1 MKFPKKRWQKRAFL
15 TGSFTVLPT
24 LIAFFSILPHSS
36 VLEPSHLRFNSTS
49 QRYQSDNSHLLNLH
63 GEAFSDADLNAV
75 AEHTDWDANFALF
88 QQKFK
93 TKPITVNQLGLVDV
107 FNLLSGWKQSLTGV
121 LETIPQLQKEIKAA
135 NDIFPVNE
143 QSQIPR
149 VEARLFDFLGSGFFP
164 VLNPK
169 GLGLADNVASL
180 FEQFQLASINLS
192 GFEVK
197 LIKTHDIVIKSK
209 VRYSFEVQM
218 QFHAVYQNNDTKANL
233 DFALNISTINFAT
246 LQELQNSFDL
256 QGSDLT
262 AGLFYKYS
270 VNKLTSGTNDLTTIA
285 KTALG
290 ENIIQKQV
298 SLTQSIIKPRLEAAK
313 TQYKQDIIAPFA
325 KERQAALAQ
334 HLKEIEEAKQR
345 AEQLLK
351 EQQEAEKRRQ
361 EEVKNVAETQ
371 QFNDSL
377 TSAQK
382 FKEYWLKQ
390 GKDVTKKVELIQALK
405 SSFFRNQ
412 NRTFNFLIAGFRTAI
427 DWYYN
432 QEKNNT
438 TAKNNAFGKNGIQFP
453 VAGFQGIYMSQWL
466 RDELSGKT
474 DIKLNL
480 KSLSV
485 QNENKN
491 SSINWNKQKR
501 IEIKQVKPFNYSFE
515 INLKYTGSYNVSL
528 WYLIGAAIGGIP
540 TSWSGTMDMKFIVD
554 GDLDSGIVTKQDY
567 PGSKFEFTEDK
578 LWFTLHVKQQIKVK
592 EQGFM
597 NLLKG
602 QSLDNLDLRTGTTK
616 PPVVDLASYLH
627 FVILTAK

>member
-1 MKFPKKRWQKRAFL
+1 M
-15 TGSFTVLPT
+15 
-24 LIAFFSILPHSS
+24 
-36 VLEPSHLRFNSTS
+36 
-49 QRYQSDNSHLLNLH
+49 
-63 GEAFSDADLNAV
+63 

-313 TQYKQDIIAPFA
+313 TQYKQDIIAP
-325 KERQAALAQ
+325 
-334 HLKEIEEAKQR
+334 
-345 AEQLLK
+345 
-351 EQQEAEKRRQ
+351 
-361 EEVKNVAETQ
+361 
-371 QFNDSL
+371 
-377 TSAQK
+377 
-382 FKEYWLKQ
+382 
-390 GKDVTKKVELIQALK
+390 
-405 SSFFRNQ
+405 
-412 NRTFNFLIAGFRTAI
+412 
-427 DWYYN
+427 
-432 QEKNNT
+432 
-438 TAKNNAFGKNGIQFP
+438 
-453 VAGFQGIYMSQWL
+453 
-466 RDELSGKT
+466 
-474 DIKLNL
+474 
-480 KSLSV
+480 
-485 QNENKN
+485 
-491 SSINWNKQKR
+491 
-501 IEIKQVKPFNYSFE
+501 
-515 INLKYTGSYNVSL
+515 
-528 WYLIGAAIGGIP
+528 
-540 TSWSGTMDMKFIVD
+540 
-554 GDLDSGIVTKQDY
+554 
-567 PGSKFEFTEDK
+567 
-578 LWFTLHVKQQIKVK
+578 
-592 EQGFM
+592 
-597 NLLKG
+597 
-602 QSLDNLDLRTGTTK
+602 
-616 PPVVDLASYLH
+616 
-627 FVILTAK
+627 